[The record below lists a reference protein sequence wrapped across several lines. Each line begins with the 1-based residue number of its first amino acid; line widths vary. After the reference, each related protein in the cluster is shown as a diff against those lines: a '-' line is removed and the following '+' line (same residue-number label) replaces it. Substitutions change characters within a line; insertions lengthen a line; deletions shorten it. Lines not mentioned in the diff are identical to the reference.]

1 MVVIVWPSTKA
12 IAQHISSVDFFINEY
27 LLYKDA
33 IEVTDGMY
41 NVSMYFGVLV
51 HQKDAFGEL
60 NQHQKQRC
68 QQQEVLYLHGIKRFG
83 EAK

>member
-12 IAQHISSVDFFINEY
+12 ITQHISSVYFFINEY

-41 NVSMYFGVLV
+41 NVSMYLSLI
-51 HQKDAFGEL
+51 H
-60 NQHQKQRC
+60 
-68 QQQEVLYLHGIKRFG
+68 I
-83 EAK
+83 